1 MRQVSSSRAGKQ
13 VQSQRALDHLSSF
26 LFFCPHENLSKQAK
40 LIEIKVI
47 FRRVGLSGCLITKW
61 PPSRSLQQ
69 CVNGGHRS
77 ETMLFD
83 PTSQEI
89 SNNKAFSGLYLFLPW
104 GQEEQKAPLCSNS
117 EAFRFSEAPL
127 CSNSAAFLFGEAARL
142 FQQRSLVRS
151 NTSPS
156 RSAILPPSTAG
167 SPRP

>member
-47 FRRVGLSGCLITKW
+47 FWRVGLSGCLITKR

-77 ETMLFD
+77 ETMLLIQLHRKSAKIRHFPGFTCFSHGGKKSKKHPYV
-83 PTSQEI
+83 PTV
-89 SNNKAFSGLYLFLPW
+89 KLF
-104 GQEEQKAPLCSNS
+104 
-117 EAFRFSEAPL
+117 R
-127 CSNSAAFLFGEAARL
+127 FGEAARL

>member
-47 FRRVGLSGCLITKW
+47 FWRVGLSGCLITKW

-89 SNNKAFSGLYLFLPW
+89 SKNKAFSGLYLFLPW

-117 EAFRFSEAPL
+117 EAFPFWRSGPPVPTVQPGQIKYLPIAI
-127 CSNSAAFLFGEAARL
+127 SNSSTVDSRISS
-142 FQQRSLVRS
+142 SLTV
-151 NTSPS
+151 TP
-156 RSAILPPSTAG
+156 TAL
-167 SPRP
+167 